1 MSCCKCKNDRRCRRR
16 RKQTLCAM
24 KLSLIE
30 TNQEEKKYAL
40 VARFVSTL
48 IRALNL
54 APKRLFK
61 MHFRRFR
68 LSFHLFFSSRFCL
81 PHADM
86 LFPSSQLQP
95 IVRLRSRDAFQ
106 SVKMVNYATIIMDN
120 EAWAVAAISVS

>member
-1 MSCCKCKNDRRCRRR
+1 
-16 RKQTLCAM
+16 M

-30 TNQEEKKYAL
+30 TNQEKKKYAF

-68 LSFHLFFSSRFCL
+68 LSFHLFFSSRFCFASRW
-81 PHADM
+81 HA
-86 LFPSSQLQP
+86 FS
-95 IVRLRSRDAFQ
+95 F
-106 SVKMVNYATIIMDN
+106 
-120 EAWAVAAISVS
+120 VAATTHRPASISRRVPKRENG